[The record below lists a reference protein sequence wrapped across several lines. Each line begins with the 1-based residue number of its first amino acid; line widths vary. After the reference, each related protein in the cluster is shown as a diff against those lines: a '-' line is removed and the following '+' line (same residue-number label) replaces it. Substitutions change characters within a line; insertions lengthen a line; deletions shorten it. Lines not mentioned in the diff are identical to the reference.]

1 MKSEKLLKE
10 LHSGLEITKKELL
23 SANRNIES
31 KHEQLAELQVK
42 NVSINMVKCMHYIIE
57 PYILGKL
64 GQTTGVTR
72 KNRKGNKILLQYSY
86 IPFRIIFTGYKK

>member
-10 LHSGLEITKKELL
+10 LHSELEITKKELL
-23 SANRNIES
+23 SANKNIES
-31 KHEQLAELQVK
+31 KHEQLVELQVK

-64 GQTTGVTR
+64 GQTT
-72 KNRKGNKILLQYSY
+72 
-86 IPFRIIFTGYKK
+86 